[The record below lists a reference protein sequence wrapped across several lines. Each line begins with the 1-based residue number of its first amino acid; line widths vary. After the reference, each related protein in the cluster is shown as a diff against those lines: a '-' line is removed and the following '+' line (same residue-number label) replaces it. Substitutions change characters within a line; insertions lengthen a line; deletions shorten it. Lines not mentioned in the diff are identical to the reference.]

1 MWAHHLSDAAKR
13 SVTQALP
20 TVPVFDSAKADDK
33 LYESKATCQTGHA
46 MVKGGDGTST
56 HEWPD
61 WPEELH
67 YQAKAHGAYPFWWGG
82 GSDSADADMEVWWS
96 EKQGA
101 EKFYHSSCT
110 GKSSGKGMGSGASW
124 LKGPCY
130 HLMLAPGHNPS
141 PTPTPSPTPSPTPV
155 PPAPTPPAPTPTPSP
170 MPGSCTSC
178 YDDAAQ
184 FCPGI

>member
-1 MWAHHLSDAAKR
+1 MGHYKAK
-13 SVTQALP
+13 
-20 TVPVFDSAKADDK
+20 
-33 LYESKATCQTGHA
+33 G
-46 MVKGGDGTST
+46 
-56 HEWPD
+56 
-61 WPEELH
+61 
-67 YQAKAHGAYPFWWGG
+67 HGAYPFWWGG
-82 GSDSADADMEVWWS
+82 GSDSGEADMEVWWS

-110 GKSSGKGMGSGASW
+110 GKSSGKGIKKSGKGVGSGASW

-170 MPGSCTSC
+170 TPGSCTTC
-178 YDDAAQ
+178 YDDAAK
-184 FCPGI
+184 FCPGIFGEACMDCMAWAPHADCAIPACADATLDACGGPTKVS